1 MKYIDVKEAS
11 AKWGISDRRIRLL
24 CTQGRIDGA
33 IKLGWSWTFPAD
45 TPKPRD
51 GRVLRRYR
59 TVDIR
64 PGNVDVEAID
74 NLKLSHPVDSSLYD
88 SAAFRNIIRESV
100 ETLLSY
106 DEAFIDD
113 RDVRAILAGRVV
125 PSVPLELH
133 LAILN
138 FRSVLFSQVRNKERW
153 CEKDLRD
160 MRVRLMQ
167 GIDDENAAEYRKG
180 YAVYPPR
187 DGENPAVP
195 DQMETVLMQYENSWR
210 NMHPVISAVL
220 LYAAMLRVVPYEDYK
235 SMFSYLVLSG
245 ELLRNGILPPLFSK
259 GDAEEAKAAFLL
271 AAKRGNYEDFTH
283 FIERKIHDSYKALE
297 NV

>member
-33 IKLGWSWTFPAD
+33 IKLGGSWTIPAD

-113 RDVRAILAGRVV
+113 
-125 PSVPLELH
+125 
-133 LAILN
+133 
-138 FRSVLFSQVRNKERW
+138 
-153 CEKDLRD
+153 
-160 MRVRLMQ
+160 
-167 GIDDENAAEYRKG
+167 
-180 YAVYPPR
+180 
-187 DGENPAVP
+187 
-195 DQMETVLMQYENSWR
+195 T
-210 NMHPVISAVL
+210 
-220 LYAAMLRVVPYEDYK
+220 
-235 SMFSYLVLSG
+235 
-245 ELLRNGILPPLFSK
+245 ELLTLEFVDAVQNGKPVPCDGWDHINSLAMVFASMESSEKGCKVYMEDFLARNGVK
-259 GDAEEAKAAFLL
+259 RYGRRQKEEIK
-271 AAKRGNYEDFTH
+271 
-283 FIERKIHDSYKALE
+283 
-297 NV
+297 

>member
-167 GIDDENAAEYRKG
+167 GIDDIAASSFRSG
-180 YAVYPPR
+180 LSR
-187 DGENPAVP
+187 FPARETHVKVP
-195 DQMETVLMQYENSWR
+195 DDMEG
-210 NMHPVISAVL
+210 AVL
-220 LYAAMLRVVPYEDYK
+220 LYETQWRHMHGLVSASLLYAEILRIEPYEEY
-235 SMFSYLVLSG
+235 SGLFAYLILAG
-245 ELLRNGILPPLFSK
+245 ELLRNGILPPCFEPDSI
-259 GDAEEAKAAFLL
+259 DEEKAAFSL
-271 AAKRGNYEDFTH
+271 AIKQGNYSLFTSYV
-283 FIERKIHDSYKALE
+283 ERAVHSSYKEIE